1 MPSRTR
7 QVTAAREFPNLA
19 HCRGIK
25 YLVMK
30 TNPKILVFAGS
41 TRTGSLHRKLAA
53 LAADELRRAGV
64 DVTLADLREY
74 PMPLYDGDA
83 EAAQGVPEN
92 ARRFK
97 ELVRSHDALVIAS
110 PEYNGSF
117 SALVKNTID
126 WISRP
131 AAGEPPLAVFRGKP
145 AALLSASPGPGA
157 GKRGLR
163 HLRELLEMI
172 GMKVVPAQ
180 VAVARASEAFD
191 EAGNLIRPEDQEA
204 VRSLVEELVRLVREQ
219 ALAA

>member
-1 MPSRTR
+1 MEI
-7 QVTAAREFPNLA
+7 QRE
-19 HCRGIK
+19 
-25 YLVMK
+25 
-30 TNPKILVFAGS
+30 PKILVFAGS
-41 TRTGSLHRKLAA
+41 NRTGSFNRKLAA
-53 LAADELRRAGV
+53 LAADELRSAGMN
-64 DVTLADLREY
+64 VTLADLRDY

-97 ELVRSHDALVIAS
+97 EQVRDHDALVVAS

-126 WISRP
+126 WVSRP
-131 AAGEPPLAVFRGKP
+131 APGEPPLAVFRGKP
-145 AALLSASPGPGA
+145 AALLSASPGPGG

-180 VAVARASEAFD
+180 VTVARAIEAFD
-191 EAGNLIRPEDQEA
+191 QSGALIRPEDRAA
-204 VRSLVEELVRLVREQ
+204 VRESVDALVQ
-219 ALAA
+219 ALQLAGSAL